1 MTERAVATGESL
13 VERAAGLAGKMAV
26 QEALAVLAGARTDQV
41 VVTTMGSIR
50 EWSRV
55 SRHPLDFHYIPSAMG
70 QGSSLGLG
78 IALARP
84 ERRVIVLN
92 GDGSMLMNLGSL
104 VTIAAQGPRNYYLIV
119 IDTVQAYGGNANQMQ
134 GDGLMSFFGAPVF
147 HPDHAQRAVNSGL
160 EILRKLTAFNSEQAK
175 KGGLQI
181 EIGVGI
187 ATGQVVAGYAGTQ
200 SRATYIC
207 VGDPVNL
214 SARLESHT
222 KAIKRPIVIDENTCN
237 ELDGSIQLEPLGE
250 QIFKGK
256 TIPVKVYTIATI

>member
-13 VERAAGLAGKMAV
+13 VERAAGLPGQMAV
-26 QEALAVLAGARTDQV
+26 QEALAVLAAARTDQV

-119 IDTVQAYGGNANQMQ
+119 IDNGVYEITGGQLTAGTRLGTILLGHAASGQHEPADM
-134 GDGLMSFFGAPVF
+134 GPTAPVPSQAGQAGF
-147 HPDHAQRAVNSGL
+147 VHVDYPGLARAAGFARAYRFNDVEKWQAEVR
-160 EILRKLTAFNSEQAK
+160 EILTEPGPVLISLE
-175 KGGLQI
+175 
-181 EIGVGI
+181 
-187 ATGQVVAGYAGTQ
+187 VAPVPGAGTPK
-200 SRATYIC
+200 SPGPMRERVGKLRAALA
-207 VGDPVNL
+207 GVND
-214 SARLESHT
+214 
-222 KAIKRPIVIDENTCN
+222 RP
-237 ELDGSIQLEPLGE
+237 
-250 QIFKGK
+250 
-256 TIPVKVYTIATI
+256 A

>member
-13 VERAAGLAGKMAV
+13 VERAAGVAGGR
-26 QEALAVLAGARTDQV
+26 AGRGGLGGGRTDQV

-104 VTIAAQGPRNYYLIV
+104 VTIAAQGPRNYYLNVFDNGVYEI
-119 IDTVQAYGGNANQMQ
+119 TGGQ
-134 GDGLMSFFGAPVF
+134 
-147 HPDHAQRAVNSGL
+147 
-160 EILRKLTAFNSEQAK
+160 LTA
-175 KGGLQI
+175 
-181 EIGVGI
+181 
-187 ATGQVVAGYAGTQ
+187 GT
-200 SRATYIC
+200 
-207 VGDPVNL
+207 
-214 SARLESHT
+214 RLGTVLFGHPASGPPEAA
-222 KAIKRPIVIDENTCN
+222 AI
-237 ELDGSIQLEPLGE
+237 
-250 QIFKGK
+250 
-256 TIPVKVYTIATI
+256 